1 MKCVSLSRQKPA
13 QLYRNI
19 CGEPSALYLV
29 IWWIPCLDIWSNG
42 IIELS
47 YLCEHI
53 KKINQKQSRFYL
65 YKLFYLVTLDDVFPV
80 SIVKT
85 FVGIMVPLLFW
96 I

>member
-1 MKCVSLSRQKPA
+1 MFLFQGKN
-13 QLYRNI
+13 QLNYTVTFVENQ
-19 CGEPSALYLV
+19 ALYTWLFDES
-29 IWWIPCLDIWSNG
+29 PCLDIWSNG
-42 IIELS
+42 IIQLS

-65 YKLFYLVTLDDVFPV
+65 YKLFYLVTHDDVFPV

>member
-1 MKCVSLSRQKPA
+1 MK
-13 QLYRNI
+13 
-19 CGEPSALYLV
+19 
-29 IWWIPCLDIWSNG
+29 NG

-85 FVGIMVPLLFW
+85 FVGIMVPLLF
-96 I
+96 